1 MNRGL
6 MQGLYPGF
14 SMPPAVSYSRAV
26 LDRNPTG
33 LYMLNEKSGTEVLD
47 SSGNNRHGAYQNG
60 AIPVLPGMVNESS
73 RSLNAVS
80 NQFAKVPGGVVE
92 SIAGFSIALWL
103 QFSHTTNLIIA
114 ERNQNAGYSLQA
126 FSAATGGA
134 GTIGFVTGGGAPK
147 RWLQS
152 SIAINDGIPHC
163 AVFTFGGT
171 PASSYLYIDGIDRS
185 TRPESGGTPS
195 YGATTVWDVGS
206 RNGTTALNGR
216 LGGLAFFPYLLTV
229 ADAKV
234 LFEAGSA

>member
-33 LYMLNEKSGTEVLD
+33 LYMLDEKSGTEVLD

-60 AIPVLPGMVNESS
+60 AVPVFPGMVNESS

-114 ERNQNAGYSLQA
+114 ERNQNAGYSLQT
-126 FSAATGGA
+126 FSATTGSA
-134 GTIGFVTGGGAPK
+134 GTIGLVTGGGAPV

-206 RNGTTALNGR
+206 RNGTVTLNGR
-216 LGGLAFFPYLLTV
+216 LGGLAFFPYLLP
-229 ADAKV
+229 AEDAKI
-234 LFEAGSA
+234 LFKAGSA

>member
-1 MNRGL
+1 MNKGL

-14 SMPPAVSYSRAV
+14 SMPSMDAYTKAV
-26 LDRNPTG
+26 LERLPVG
-33 LYMLNEKSGTEVLD
+33 LYMMQEASGTEMAD
-47 SSGNNRHGAYQNG
+47 ISGYSRHGTYQN
-60 AIPVLPGMVNESS
+60 AALPSAPGLLNGSD

-134 GTIGFVTGGGAPK
+134 GTIGFVTGGGAPN

-185 TRPESGGTPS
+185 TRPQSGGTPS

-206 RNGTTALNGR
+206 RNGTVTLNGR

-229 ADAKV
+229 DDAKL

>member
-1 MNRGL
+1 MNKGL

-14 SMPPAVSYSRAV
+14 SRPSMDAYTKAV
-26 LDRNPTG
+26 LERLPVG
-33 LYMLNEKSGTEVLD
+33 LYMMQEASGTEMTD
-47 SSGNNRHGAYQNG
+47 ISGYSQHGTYQN
-60 AIPVLPGMVNESS
+60 AALPSAPGLLNGSD

-80 NQFAKVPGGVVE
+80 NLFAKVPSGVAE
-92 SIAGFSIALWL
+92 ATTGFSIALWL
-103 QFSHTTNLIIA
+103 RFSHTTNLLIL
-114 ERNQNAGYSLQA
+114 ERNQNTGYSLQT
-126 FSAATGGA
+126 FDSSIGGA
-134 GTIGFVTGGGAPK
+134 GTIGLVTGGGAPV

-185 TRPESGGTPS
+185 TRPQSGGTPS

-206 RNGTTALNGR
+206 RNGTATLNGR
-216 LGGLAFFPYLLTV
+216 LGGLAFFPYLLP
-229 ADAKV
+229 AEGAKI

>member
-26 LDRNPTG
+26 LNRNPTG
-33 LYMLNEKSGTEVLD
+33 LYMLDEKSGTEVLD

-60 AIPVLPGMVNESS
+60 AVPVFPGMVNESS

-80 NQFAKVPGGVVE
+80 NLFAKVPGGVAE
-92 SIAGFSIALWL
+92 AINGFSLALWL
-103 QFSHTTNLIIA
+103 QFSHTTNLLIL
-114 ERNQNAGYSLQA
+114 ERNQNTGYSLQT
-126 FSAATGGA
+126 FDSSTGGA
-134 GTIGFVTGGGAPK
+134 GTIGFVTGGGTPK

-206 RNGTTALNGR
+206 RNGTAALNGR
-216 LGGLAFFPYLLTV
+216 LGGLAIFPYLLT
-229 ADAKV
+229 AEDAKL